1 MLWRMRGACPIGSWS
16 DVSWSMAATAAK
28 TFGATVNA
36 VIKVR
41 RARWALA
48 GAAEDLHRLVGAI
61 QKAKCSELKATWE
74 ADQRANARK
83 LNDGIY
89 AREEA
94 ARTTPY
100 TRLTD
105 EVPNSY

>member
-1 MLWRMRGACPIGSWS
+1 
-16 DVSWSMAATAAK
+16 MAATAAK
-28 TFGATVNA
+28 KVGATVNA

-48 GAAEDLHRLVGAI
+48 GAAEDLHRLIGAI
-61 QKAKCSELKATWE
+61 QRAKCSVLKARGE

-83 LNDGIY
+83 LNGEIY
-89 AREEA
+89 AREDV